1 MVEWRELADLI
12 IHQDNPPPIPSPDA
26 PLISALNFAGPKG
39 WLILAGIFS
48 LLVLAY
54 FNSVWNRP
62 PLDYEFFNTKDGIM
76 FRLTISEGKEFP
88 YDEVIIRVTRVLGSD
103 GSSYGAYYP
112 LSKSELMRGR

>member
-1 MVEWRELADLI
+1 MAEWRVLAHLI
-12 IHQDNPPPIPSPDA
+12 AHKDNPPPITSPDT
-26 PLISALNFAGPKG
+26 PLIPALNFAGPKG